1 MNRIGIDIGGTFT
14 DIVYENAG
22 EVFSKKILTTPNNPE
37 TAALEGIHTLL
48 NSCKVG
54 LSEIDTIIHG
64 TTIAAN
70 ALIERKG
77 AKTALVTTKGFRD
90 VLEMRYEKRFD
101 QYDLNIQLPEPLV
114 PRSLRFGLT
123 ERSLVD
129 GKILKKPN
137 TDELNKVLKECISN
151 DIEAVAIAFLHSY
164 ANPKNEQYVAKF
176 LRKNLPS
183 KITVCIS
190 SDISPEA
197 REFERW
203 REGARGLVR
212 HDA

>member
-77 AKTALVTTKGFRD
+77 AKTASVTTKGFRD
-90 VLEMRYEKRFD
+90 VLEMRYAKRFD
-101 QYDLNIQLPEPLV
+101 QYDPVSYTHLTLPTIYSV
-114 PRSLRFGLT
+114 
-123 ERSLVD
+123 
-129 GKILKKPN
+129 
-137 TDELNKVLKECISN
+137 
-151 DIEAVAIAFLHSY
+151 
-164 ANPKNEQYVAKF
+164 
-176 LRKNLPS
+176 
-183 KITVCIS
+183 
-190 SDISPEA
+190 
-197 REFERW
+197 
-203 REGARGLVR
+203 
-212 HDA
+212 